1 VLEIGTKE
9 IVGLVQKCFSMSVTC
24 LLVSVGLLMVWLLSR
39 KELCILPACRREKA
53 KMGGGLH
60 R

>member
-39 KELCILPACRREKA
+39 KELCILPC
-53 KMGGGLH
+53 L
-60 R
+60 